1 MSTGSHPFTILPAE
15 FPADLAVVVELFRAY
30 ATSLPFSL
38 EYQGFDKEVATLPGK
53 YARPRGEVLIAR
65 MGQDPVG
72 CVALRPL
79 PPHAG
84 EPEPKG
90 GFCEMKRFFVSPAA
104 RGHGIG
110 KALAQAIIAA
120 GQRAGYGIMRL
131 DTSADMHPA
140 QHVYEAVGF
149 KLAPRYNDDPD
160 PTTVYYERPLSPHR
174 G

>member
-1 MSTGSHPFTILPAE
+1 MSTGSPPFTILSAA
-15 FPADLAVVVELFRAY
+15 FPADLAAVVELFRAY

-53 YARPRGEVLIAR
+53 YARPGGEVLIAW
-65 MGQDPVG
+65 MGKQPVG

-84 EPEPKG
+84 ELEPKG

-104 RGHGIG
+104 RGQGVG
-110 KALAQAIIAA
+110 KALAQAIIDVAKA
-120 GQRAGYGIMRL
+120 AGYGIMRL

-160 PTTVYYERPLSPHR
+160 PTTVYYERSLA
-174 G
+174 